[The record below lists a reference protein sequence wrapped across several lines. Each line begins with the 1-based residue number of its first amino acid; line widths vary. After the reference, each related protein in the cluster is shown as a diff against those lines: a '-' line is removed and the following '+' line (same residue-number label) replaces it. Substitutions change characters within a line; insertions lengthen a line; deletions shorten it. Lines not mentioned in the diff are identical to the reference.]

1 MKILDRYLLTSLA
14 VATLMGVSLLSVVL
28 VLGNVFKEMLDL
40 LINHDVPLSTV
51 LAFVAFVLPFSMTF
65 TIPWGFLTAVLLVF
79 GRLSADNEI
88 IALRANG
95 VSFPRILSP
104 VLLLAVALVGICFWI
119 NVDVAPR
126 AQYAMLSSLYRL
138 ATSNPASL
146 FQADEVVEQ
155 FPDRRIYV
163 GGRNGD
169 TLENLMV
176 FEIGDK
182 GLSKVV
188 FAKTGTLTSDPTND
202 RLLLRVR
209 DAHFEQ
215 RDDANPSD
223 VDLIRQGITM
233 REGVFPMSLKKLL
246 EQKKR
251 GKPLSSHTL
260 SELVAEILKP
270 VAPKR
275 LAYEVEISKRFS
287 LSLAAL
293 SFALIAVPLGIT
305 SHRKETSV
313 GFALSLAIAFGY
325 FFFIIIA
332 DTFRNSPGAYP
343 VLLVWLPNLLFTGLG
358 LWLFSR
364 LARR

>member
-1 MKILDRYLLTSLA
+1 MKILDRYLLSSLA

-40 LINHDVPLSTV
+40 LINHDVPISTV
-51 LAFVAFVLPFSMTF
+51 LSFVAFVLPFSMTF

-126 AQYAMLSSLYRL
+126 AQYAMLSSLYKL

-146 FQADEVVEQ
+146 FQPDEVVEQ

-176 FEIGDK
+176 FEIGEK

-188 FAKTGTLTSDPTND
+188 FAKTGTLTSDPAND
-202 RLLLRVR
+202 RLLLRVK

-223 VDLIRQGITM
+223 VDLIRQGDRHRHR
-233 REGVFPMSLKKLL
+233 RERLGQWPF
-246 EQKKR
+246 ERIDR
-251 GKPLSSHTL
+251 GNPAAPPRGQHHD
-260 SELVAEILKP
+260 VVPGAEHP
-270 VAPKR
+270 AGHRSRVAP
-275 LAYEVEISKRFS
+275 VVVV
-287 LSLAAL
+287 
-293 SFALIAVPLGIT
+293 LITDRPDHVLHREPRIHQVPVT
-305 SHRKETSV
+305 RDVH
-313 GFALSLAIAFGY
+313 
-325 FFFIIIA
+325 
-332 DTFRNSPGAYP
+332 
-343 VLLVWLPNLLFTGLG
+343 VLEM
-358 LWLFSR
+358 
-364 LARR
+364 